1 MRVLLL
7 YPRFPKTYWSMH
19 GALKLAGSKVLLPP
33 LGLITVAA
41 LLPKTYEL
49 RLVDCNIRDVSD
61 EEWEWADLAMASA
74 MLVQKKHL
82 AELIEQASSHK
93 VPVAVGGPFVSSTP
107 DAPELQ
113 QAQYL
118 ILDEGE
124 ITIPLFI
131 EALANGESKGRFSAS
146 GERPDI
152 SHSPIPRFDLLEQS
166 SYNMMAIQFSR
177 GCPFQCEFCDIIVLY
192 GRKPRTKS
200 PGQLLGELSQL
211 YALGWRGEI
220 FLVDDNFIGNKRNV
234 KLLLPELN
242 EWQKQHGYPFSFTTE
257 ASIDLAGDA
266 GLMQSMVS
274 CGFRRVFLGIETPDQ
289 ASLKLTNKLQNTR
302 SPLEEAV
309 DAITAHGLH
318 VMAGFILGFDGE
330 QAGAGQRIV
339 EFVNQTDIPLAM
351 LGILVALPN
360 TALWHR
366 LDRENRLL
374 ESNDQFDQGVQ
385 THLLNFV
392 PDRPIEEIASEFLEA
407 FSDLYDP
414 TSYAKRVYRY
424 ACKLAQGRRRHANGS
439 LKPRAWMQSRDLL
452 GGVLILFWRQGI
464 KRSSR
469 SVFWTQLANILIKNP
484 LILEEYIW
492 LMMLN
497 EHFIDYKETVF
508 AQVNAQLAFAHST
521 HSLTTTKTAAVNE
534 TGRVQSQ
541 QAA

>member
-19 GALKLAGSKVLLPP
+19 GVLKLIGSKVLLPP
-33 LGLITVAA
+33 LGLITVAS
-41 LLPKTYEL
+41 LLPKTFEL

-82 AELIEQASSHK
+82 AELIEQAGAYK
-93 VPVAVGGPFVSSTP
+93 VPMAVGGPYVSSTP

-113 QAQYL
+113 RAQYL

-146 GERPDI
+146 GERPDV
-152 SHSPIPRFDLLEQS
+152 SLSPMPRFDLLEQG
-166 SYNMMAIQFSR
+166 SYNMMAVQFSR

-192 GRKPRTKS
+192 GRKPRTK
-200 PGQLLGELSQL
+200 PPAQLLSELDQL
-211 YALGWRGEI
+211 YALGWRGDI

-234 KLLLPELN
+234 NLLLPELK
-242 EWQKQHGYPFSFTTE
+242 EWQQQHGYPFNFTTE
-257 ASIDLAGDA
+257 ASIDLASDE
-266 GLMQSMVS
+266 GLMLSMVS
-274 CGFRRVFLGIETPDQ
+274 SGFRRVFLGIETPDQ
-289 ASLKLTNKLQNTR
+289 SSLRLTNKLQNTR
-302 SPLEEAV
+302 SPLEESV
-309 DAITAHGLH
+309 DAITDHGLQ

-339 EFVNQTDIPLAM
+339 EFVNHTDIPLAM

-366 LDRENRLL
+366 LARENRLL
-374 ESNDQFDQGVQ
+374 EGDDQFDQGVQ

-392 PDRPIEEIASEFLEA
+392 PDRPIEEIAREFLEA
-407 FSDLYDP
+407 YSDLYDP
-414 TSYAKRVYRY
+414 TSYAERVYRY
-424 ACKLAQGRRRHANGS
+424 ACKLAQGRRRHGNGS
-439 LKPRAWMQSRDLL
+439 HSSRAWMQNRDFF

-464 KRSSR
+464 KRASR
-469 SVFWTQLANILIKNP
+469 SVFWIQLVSILTKNP
-484 LILEEYIW
+484 SILDEYIW
-492 LMMLN
+492 LLMLN
-497 EHFIDYKETVF
+497 EHFLDYKETVF
-508 AQVNAQLAFAHST
+508 AQVEEQLAFAHSNNSPIGAKT
-521 HSLTTTKTAAVNE
+521 VTTSE
-534 TGRVQSQ
+534 TGRVHSQ